1 MKRLLLAA
9 LAFAVVA
16 CTPQPDTSG
25 ADALVRDIYATVE
38 EHIGRTITPL
48 DAIPMTDDLAS
59 LVTRAQAAATA
70 RNEPF
75 IEGDIA
81 ANCQDCTSIAG
92 LEIGPQTSP
101 EPVTAAD
108 GHVLVEARFTLNG
121 NEPRAVLYDL
131 VETPQGWR
139 VDNILTEGFNL
150 RTEAQSYL
158 DDAAEPAEEIPAP

>member
-1 MKRLLLAA
+1 MKRFVLAI
-9 LAFAVVA
+9 LAVAVVA
-16 CTPQPDTSG
+16 CSPPQNTSG
-25 ADALVRDIYATVE
+25 AEALVRDIYATVE
-38 EHIGRTITPL
+38 EHIGRTTTPL
-48 DAIPMTDDLAS
+48 EAIPMTDDLAS
-59 LVTRAQAAATA
+59 LVSRAQAAAAA

-81 ANCQDCTSIAG
+81 ANCQDCTSLDG
-92 LEIGPQTSP
+92 LEVGPQVSP
-101 EPVTAAD
+101 EPVPAAE